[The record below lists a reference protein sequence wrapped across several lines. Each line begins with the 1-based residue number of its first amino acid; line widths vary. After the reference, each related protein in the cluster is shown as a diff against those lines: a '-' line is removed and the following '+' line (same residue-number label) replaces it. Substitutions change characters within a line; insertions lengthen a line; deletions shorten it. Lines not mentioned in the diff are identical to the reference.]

1 MLQRMGSLVLV
12 VGLGVLAGTVACSKS
27 DMDKAADETKAAAE
41 SAAKSAQSAAKA
53 AADSVNKDAADKA
66 IDKTKEVAKDVAD
79 KTKEVAVATAE
90 VVSDGWITA
99 KVSAKFKDEIGLE
112 KSDINVDT
120 KDSVVTLKGTV
131 PSAAAKA
138 TAEAIAKGTK
148 GVMKVVNELKVVKPS
163 V

>member
-1 MLQRMGSLVLV
+1 MTQRIGSWALAI
-12 VGLGVLAGTVACSKS
+12 GLGAALASTACTK
-27 DMDKAADETKAAAE
+27 DEMDKAADETKASAE
-41 SAAKSAQSAAKA
+41 SAAKSVESAAKTA
-53 AADSVNKDAADKA
+53 AAAVDKDAADKA
-66 IDKTKEVAKDVAD
+66 IDKTKEVATQVAD

-90 VVSDGWITA
+90 VVGDGWITA

-138 TAEAIAKGTK
+138 KAETIAKGTK
-148 GVMKVVNELKVVKPS
+148 GVMKVVNQLQVTK
-163 V
+163 

>member
-1 MLQRMGSLVLV
+1 MTQRIGSLTFVLA
-12 VGLGVLAGTVACSKS
+12 LGVALAGTACTKEE
-27 DMDKAADETKAAAE
+27 MDKAADQTKATAE
-41 SAAKSAQSAAKA
+41 SAAKSAESAVKSAAA
-53 AADSVNKDAADKA
+53 SVDEDTADKA

-79 KTKEVAVATAE
+79 KTKEVAAATAE

-99 KVSAKFKDEIGLE
+99 KVAAKFKDEIGLE

-138 TAEAIAKGTK
+138 KAETIAKGTK
-148 GVMKVVNELKVVKPS
+148 GVMKVVNQLQVTKGN
-163 V
+163 